1 MPLTNVIKELF
12 ELSLKLNISLKLQ
25 YVPSD
30 QNLADQPSRVL
41 SDIDCSLSVNAW
53 SRVES
58 AFGPHTVDLMA
69 IPSNV
74 QRTKSGRILPFFSPY
89 PFQESMGVNVFSQH
103 LWDDENYYIF
113 PPFALIGP
121 LMRYFKQSGARIT
134 LIAPELSPTK
144 YWWPILNSV
153 CICRMLVGLKNERNI
168 LNFPPTRN
176 LPWHSKPLPW
186 NLYAFRLLL

>member
-1 MPLTNVIKELF
+1 
-12 ELSLKLNISLKLQ
+12 
-25 YVPSD
+25 
-30 QNLADQPSRVL
+30 
-41 SDIDCSLSVNAW
+41 
-53 SRVES
+53 
-58 AFGPHTVDLMA
+58 MA

-74 QRTKSGRILPFFSPY
+74 QKTKSGRILPFFSPY
-89 PFQESMGVNVFSQH
+89 PCQESMGVSVFSQH
-103 LWDDENYYIF
+103 LWDDENYYVF

-121 LMRYFKQSGARIT
+121 LMRYFKQSGVRIT

-153 CICRMLVGLKNERNI
+153 CICRMFVGLKNETNI

-186 NLYAFRLLL
+186 NSYAFRFLF